1 MFKKLLLFSSLL
13 SFITYSSAS
22 LSSDDKL
29 MLKKDSP
36 TNNDLKPLKKLSPKI
51 HIIVKEPA
59 PAVPVSLVAHY
70 LQSDRLIDEEDYL
83 HAYRVLGTSDGRQ
96 FLSRNERV
104 YVDAKLIDK
113 EWGIYR
119 SVKVFSRHGHK
130 KNAHALRLI
139 AVAELAENNDK
150 ISGLR
155 VTKQQQEIL
164 MNDVVLPIPADD
176 VNSKLK
182 TTFYPQP
189 GPVDINISILGSIH
203 GGDYLA
209 VNQVMIIDRG
219 SDDGLQQGSRYLLKE
234 EGREV
239 NGHRGEYYYDSNN
252 IEKEGFQ
259 LPKIEIGELIVIR
272 PYKQFSLALITRG
285 ERPINKNTLVIS
297 PKKGIDYE

>member
-13 SFITYSSAS
+13 SFITYSSTS

-36 TNNDLKPLKKLSPKI
+36 TNNDLKSLKKLSPKI
-51 HIIVKEPA
+51 HIIVKDPT
-59 PAVPVSLVAHY
+59 PAVPASLVAHY
-70 LQSDRLIDEEDYL
+70 LKSDRLIDEEDYL

-96 FLSRNERV
+96 FLSGNERV

-119 SVKVFSRHGHK
+119 FVKVFSRVGHK
-130 KNAHALRLI
+130 KKVRALRLI

-164 MNDVVLPIPADD
+164 INDVVLPVFTDD
-176 VNSKLK
+176 VNNKLK

-203 GGDYLA
+203 GGDYLS
-209 VNQVMIIDRG
+209 VNQVTIIDRG

-239 NGHRGEYYYDSNN
+239 NGHRGEYYYDSNS

-259 LPKIEIGELIVIR
+259 LPKIEVGELIVIR

-297 PKKGIDYE
+297 PRKGIDYE

>member
-13 SFITYSSAS
+13 SFITYSSTS

-36 TNNDLKPLKKLSPKI
+36 TNNDLKSLKKLSPKI
-51 HIIVKEPA
+51 HIIVKDPT
-59 PAVPVSLVAHY
+59 PAVPASLVAHY
-70 LQSDRLIDEEDYL
+70 LQSDRLIDEESYL
-83 HAYRVLGTSDGRQ
+83 SSYRVLGTSDGRQ
-96 FLSRNERV
+96 FLSSNERV
-104 YVDAKLIDK
+104 YVDAKLMDK

-119 SVKVFSRHGHK
+119 LVKVFSRIGHK
-130 KNAHALRLI
+130 QTAHALRLI
-139 AVAELAENNDK
+139 AVAELTENNDK
-150 ISGLR
+150 ISDLR
-155 VTKQQQEIL
+155 IIKQQQEIL
-164 MNDVVLPIPADD
+164 MNDIVLPLSTDE
-176 VNSKLK
+176 VKNKLK
-182 TTFYPQP
+182 TAFYPQP

-209 VNQVMIIDRG
+209 VNQVTVIDRG
-219 SDDGLQQGSRYLLKE
+219 SDDGLQQGSSYLLKE

-239 NGHRGEYYYDSNN
+239 HGNKGEYYYDSNK

-259 LPKIEIGELIVIR
+259 LPQIEVGELIVIR

-297 PKKGIDYE
+297 PRKGIDYE

>member
-13 SFITYSSAS
+13 SFITYSSAL

-36 TNNDLKPLKKLSPKI
+36 TVHTLKPLKKLSPKI
-51 HIIVKEPA
+51 HIIVKDPV
-59 PAVPVSLVAHY
+59 PAVPASLVTHY
-70 LQSDRLIDEEDYL
+70 LQSDRLIDEESYL

-96 FLSRNERV
+96 FLSSNERV

-113 EWGIYR
+113 QWGIYR

-139 AVAELAENNDK
+139 AVAELAESNDK

-155 VTKQQQEIL
+155 VTKQQQEIV
-164 MNDVVLPIPADD
+164 MNDVVLPIFNDD
-176 VNSKLK
+176 VNKLK

-209 VNQVMIIDRG
+209 VNQVTIIDRG

-259 LPKIEIGELIVIR
+259 LPKIEVGELIVIR

-297 PKKGIDYE
+297 PRKGIDYE

>member
-13 SFITYSSAS
+13 SFITYSSVS

-29 MLKKDSP
+29 MFKKDYS
-36 TNNDLKPLKKLSPKI
+36 TNYALKPLKKLSPKI
-51 HIIVKEPA
+51 HTIVKDPIQ
-59 PAVPVSLVAHY
+59 AVPARLVAHY
-70 LQSDRLIDEEDYL
+70 LQSDRLIDEENYL
-83 HAYRVLGTSDGRQ
+83 HTDRVLGTSDGRQ
-96 FLSRNERV
+96 FLSSNDRV
-104 YVDAKLIDK
+104 YVDAKLMDK

-119 SVKVFSRHGHK
+119 LVKVFSRKGHK
-130 KNAHALRLI
+130 KTAYALRLI
-139 AVAELAENNDK
+139 AVAELAENNNK

-155 VTKQQQEIL
+155 ITKQQQEIV
-164 MNDVVLPIPADD
+164 MNDVVLPISTDD
-176 VNSKLK
+176 VTNKLQ

-189 GPVDINISILGSIH
+189 GPVDINISILGAIH

-209 VNQVMIIDRG
+209 VNQVTVIDRG

-234 EGREV
+234 KGREV
-239 NGHRGEYYYDSNN
+239 NGHKGEYYYDSNN

-285 ERPINKNTLVIS
+285 ERPINNTTLVES
-297 PKKGIDYE
+297 PKKGIDHE